1 MIYEVC
7 KYPANTMLHVTYML
21 VVISCYVTIILLSG
35 KLQLTCK
42 LHVTYYVCWVC
53 IINDLTTFYISNISF
68 PKHPLQQQKWIEFV
82 NKTAPKWQPSKTSKL
97 CSRHFTADSFDR
109 SGKIIRLK
117 SMAIPTIQL
126 TCFKHVCIIFMHF
139 FILMISNDII

>member
-42 LHVTYYVCWVC
+42 LHVTYYVAGYV
-53 IINDLTTFYISNISF
+53 L
-68 PKHPLQQQKWIEFV
+68 
-82 NKTAPKWQPSKTSKL
+82 
-97 CSRHFTADSFDR
+97 
-109 SGKIIRLK
+109 
-117 SMAIPTIQL
+117 
-126 TCFKHVCIIFMHF
+126 
-139 FILMISNDII
+139 LMI